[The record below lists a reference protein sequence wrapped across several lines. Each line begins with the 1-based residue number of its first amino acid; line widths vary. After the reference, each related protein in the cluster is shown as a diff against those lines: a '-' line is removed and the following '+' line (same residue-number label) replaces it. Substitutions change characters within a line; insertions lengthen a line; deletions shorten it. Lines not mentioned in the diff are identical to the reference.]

1 MKKLAILLLASAC
14 SPFAPDLGG
23 APYLCNDTAPRCP
36 DGYTCM
42 ETGQAAEDKICIS
55 NNGAALDGAGFACN
69 DDSPLE
75 GANRNDDIQHAFVTP
90 VDSPKTD
97 WPLTMLAICPAGD
110 KDTYAI
116 NLTMTNK
123 GIKVT
128 TAWPGGEA
136 VTAIILG
143 SNGNPI
149 STSEPDGA
157 TGSKSC
163 ATNLPTGSYFVQASA
178 APGVQNNYDMHVTI
192 VDNCL

>member
-1 MKKLAILLLASAC
+1 MKKLAIILLASAC
-14 SPFAPDLGG
+14 TPFSPDLGG
-23 APYLCNDTAPRCP
+23 APYLCNDTEPRCP

-42 ETGQAAEDKICIS
+42 ENGDAPEDKVCIS
-55 NNGAALDGAGFACN
+55 NNGAVPDGSSGFQCK
-69 DDSPLE
+69 DDSNLE
-75 GANRNDDIQHAFVTP
+75 GPNRNDDIMHAFVTP
-90 VDSPKTD
+90 VDSDPD
-97 WPLTMLAICPAGD
+97 WPLVDIAICPAGD

-116 NLTMTNK
+116 NLTQTNK

-128 TAWPGGEA
+128 TSWPGGEP

-143 SNGNPI
+143 SGGNPI
-149 STSEPDGA
+149 STTMPDGA

-178 APGVQNNYDMHVTI
+178 AAGSQNNYDMHITI